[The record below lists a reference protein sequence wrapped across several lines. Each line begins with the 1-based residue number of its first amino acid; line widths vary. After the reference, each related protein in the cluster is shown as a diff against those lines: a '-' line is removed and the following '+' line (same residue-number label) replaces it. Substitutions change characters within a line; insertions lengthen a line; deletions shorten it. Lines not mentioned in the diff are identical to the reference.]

1 MVTFITIGYM
11 MDAIVRIFRAVKS
24 NRLLIM
30 DESYMLLHIVFFS
43 IYIANLLAL
52 DVLFLQN
59 RENTSL
65 TPGRAF
71 EITGFAIVLT
81 GFFS

>member
-1 MVTFITIGYM
+1 VVTFITIGYM
-11 MDAIVRIFRAVKS
+11 VDAIVRIFRAVKS

-43 IYIANLLAL
+43 IYIVNLLVL
-52 DVLFLQN
+52 DALFLKN

>member
-1 MVTFITIGYM
+1 MITIGYM
-11 MDAIVRIFRAVKS
+11 VDAIVRIFRAVKS

-30 DESYMLLHIVFFS
+30 DESYMLLHIVFFT
-43 IYIANLLAL
+43 IYIVNLVVL
-52 DVLFLQN
+52 DALFLQN
-59 RENTSL
+59 RENTLL

>member
-1 MVTFITIGYM
+1 

-43 IYIANLLAL
+43 IYIVNLLVL
-52 DVLFLQN
+52 DALFLQN

-71 EITGFAIVLT
+71 EITGIAIVLT

>member
-1 MVTFITIGYM
+1 VVTFITIGYM
-11 MDAIVRIFRAVKS
+11 VDAIVRIFRAVKS

-43 IYIANLLAL
+43 IYIVNLLVL
-52 DVLFLQN
+52 DALFLKN
-59 RENTSL
+59 RDNTSL